1 MQEKPKIEKTE
12 IDKITHH
19 ECGVLARDT
28 KNEPKMQENLKS
40 RKLKLG
46 FYCIKKLEKI
56 IPIHL
61 KVLFW
66 LYNVKD

>member
-1 MQEKPKIEKTE
+1 MQEKPKIEKNE
-12 IDKITHH
+12 IEKIMHH

-28 KNEPKMQENLKS
+28 KNEPKM
-40 RKLKLG
+40 R
-46 FYCIKKLEKI
+46 EKI

-61 KVLFW
+61 KVLLW